1 MKRLRRQQLLRRLLK
16 LYRTNQWTL
25 MTVMMNLLRLKAETA
40 LLFPMPLDLQRMLQR
55 IFQEK
60 VMKVAMK
67 LHKQKT

>member
-1 MKRLRRQQLLRRLLK
+1 
-16 LYRTNQWTL
+16 

-60 VMKVAMK
+60 VMKVTMK